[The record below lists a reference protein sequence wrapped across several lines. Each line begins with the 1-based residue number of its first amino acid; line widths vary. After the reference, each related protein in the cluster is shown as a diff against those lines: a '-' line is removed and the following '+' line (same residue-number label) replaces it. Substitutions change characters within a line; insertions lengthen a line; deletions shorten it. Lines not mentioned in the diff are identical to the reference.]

1 MKLSIVTINRNNT
14 EGLRKTIE
22 SVVSQSFNDF
32 EYIVI
37 DGASTDSSVDVIKE
51 YQDKI
56 TYWVSEPDSGVYQA
70 MNKGIKVAKGEYLLM
85 LNSGDFLVSGDVLH
99 KISSTLDG
107 TDIIQG
113 NVIEER
119 GGESIRVR
127 GYGRSNISFIDV
139 VDGYF
144 LHQAMFIKKS
154 LHEEY
159 GLYEDEYKKAADSYF
174 FIKAMG
180 FGNAGFK
187 YVDIDVANFDVNGIS
202 SMNDPKWI
210 EIDKEEDRIWYRKN
224 MPSRILQ
231 LYKDASK
238 KMVLYDTLRSN
249 KIVWKLTMLFVY
261 LLNVGKKTNKKR
273 IEEKI

>member
-1 MKLSIVTINRNNT
+1 MKLSIITINKNNA
-14 EGLRKTIE
+14 EGLKKTIE
-22 SVVSQSFNDF
+22 SVMSQNNRDF

-37 DGASTDSSVDVIKE
+37 DGASDDGSVDVIKE
-51 YQDKI
+51 CEDRI
-56 TYWVSEPDSGVYQA
+56 DYWKSEPDTGVYQA
-70 MNKGIKVAKGEYLLM
+70 MNKGIKIAHGEYLLM
-85 LNSGDFLVSGDVLH
+85 LNSGDFFVSDDVLY
-99 KISSTLDG
+99 KIYSILDG

-119 GGESIRVR
+119 AGGYIRVR

-154 LHEEY
+154 LHEKY

-187 YVDIDVANFDVNGIS
+187 YVDIDVAYFDINGIS

-210 EIDKEEDRIWYRKN
+210 EIDKEEDRLWYGKN
-224 MPSRILQ
+224 MPNRILQ

-238 KMVLYDTLRSN
+238 KMDLYDTLRSN
-249 KIVWKLTMLFVY
+249 KLVWKLTMLFVY
-261 LLNVGKKTNKKR
+261 LLNVGKKKKKKR
-273 IEEKI
+273 IEENL